1 MHDGYWVRILYGRL
15 EEDMRTGVVIKPRT
29 YLYENCPEQHGSKPL
44 GCDIGRK
51 ISEEEKTQ
59 ISDEVFMGWTV
70 GILEEIGDYI
80 RVVTHYGY
88 EGWIAA
94 DDVSE
99 TVISRNSGTAETE
112 SGIVRNG
119 SKTDGVFRENG
130 WVVTARWADVMSIP
144 TVRGLILTTLCR
156 GCFVTLLE
164 ENVAKGYRLIRTA
177 SGEIGYLPAVSIRV
191 RKDTD
196 RFLTEGTPLTDST
209 MIDACLR
216 TPEEEE
222 AFRQAVTETARGY
235 LGTQYRWGGKSSE
248 GIDCSGLAFMSYM
261 LNGVLIYRDASIEEG
276 YPIREIPKEEAR
288 KGDLIFFPGHVA
300 VCLGEGR
307 FIHSTG
313 YEKSFG
319 CVINSLNPG
328 DEDYREDLAN
338 TITAVGSIFPMER

>member
-1 MHDGYWVRILYGRL
+1 MGGWK
-15 EEDMRTGVVIKPRT
+15 EMRTGKVIKPRT
-29 YLYENCPEQHGSKPL
+29 YLFENCPEQHGGKPS

-130 WVVTARWADVMSIP
+130 WVVTARWADVMNVP
-144 TVRGLILTTLCR
+144 TVRGIILTTLCR

-164 ENVAKGYRLIRTA
+164 EKPDKGYQLIRTA
-177 SGEIGYLPAVSIRV
+177 SGVTGYVPAVSIRM

-196 RFLTEGTPLTDST
+196 RFLTEDTPLTDSS
-209 MIDACLR
+209 MIPDALR
-216 TPEEEE
+216 TPEGEES
-222 AFRQAVTETARGY
+222 FREAVTETAKGY

-248 GIDCSGLAFMSYM
+248 GIDCSGLASMSYM
-261 LNGVLIYRDASIEEG
+261 LNGVLIYRDASIQPG
-276 YPIREIPKEEAR
+276 FPIREIPRETMQ

-319 CVINSLNPG
+319 CVINSLNPK
-328 DEDYREDLAN
+328 DTDYREDLAN
-338 TITAVGSIFPMER
+338 TITAVGSIFPVEP

>member
-1 MHDGYWVRILYGRL
+1 
-15 EEDMRTGVVIKPRT
+15 MRTGIVIKPRA
-29 YLYENCPEQHGSKPL
+29 YLYENCPEQHGGKPA
-44 GCDIGRK
+44 GGNIGRK
-51 ISEEEKTQ
+51 TSEEEKTQ

-70 GILEEIGDYI
+70 GLLEEAGDYI

-94 DDVSE
+94 ADVAE
-99 TVISRNSGTAETE
+99 TGISRNGGTAETE
-112 SGIVRNG
+112 YGTIRNE
-119 SKTDGVFRENG
+119 SKTDGAFQENG
-130 WVVTARWADVMSIP
+130 WVVTSRWADVMSIP

-164 ENVAKGYRLIRTA
+164 EKAEKGYLLIRTA
-177 SGEIGYLPAVSIRV
+177 SGETGYVPAVSIRV

-196 RFLTEGTPLTDST
+196 RFLTENMPLTDSS
-209 MIDACLR
+209 MMPVCLR
-216 TPEEEE
+216 TSEGEE
-222 AFRQAVTETARGY
+222 AFREAVTETARGY

-261 LNGVLIYRDASIEEG
+261 LNGVLIYRDASIQEG
-276 YPIREIPKEEAR
+276 YPIREIPREAAQ

-300 VCLGEGR
+300 ICLGEGR

-319 CVINSLNPG
+319 CVINSLNPE
-328 DEDYREDLAN
+328 DKDYREDLAN
-338 TITAVGSIFPMER
+338 SITAVGSIFPMER